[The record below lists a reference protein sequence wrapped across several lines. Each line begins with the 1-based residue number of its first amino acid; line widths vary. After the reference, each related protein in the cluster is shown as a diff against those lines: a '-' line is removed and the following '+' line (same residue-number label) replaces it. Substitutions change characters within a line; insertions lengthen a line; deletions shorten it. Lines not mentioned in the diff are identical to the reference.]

1 MNERRDRFVRYLLE
15 LEENEQRA
23 TLATLR
29 RGLGEPPGT
38 VLAMGRYIYQFFGAE
53 ELETPKGNA
62 EANAFFLIATL
73 VALHPQNASLG
84 NMGDHLRAL
93 KREKEKKGEKD
104 DATERRF
111 AQLLATHPSDL
122 HEVLPRLVSL
132 LKAKD
137 EKINWRQLLDDVCD
151 WRFEKP
157 QKAWARSFWQ
167 KTERAANLE
176 TESTAPSIEG
186 E

>member
-1 MNERRDRFVRYLLE
+1 MNERRDKFIRYLLK
-15 LEENEQRA
+15 LEADEERA

-38 VLAMGRYIYQFFGAE
+38 VLALGRYVYPFFGSE
-53 ELETPKGNA
+53 ELETPYGRR
-62 EANAFFLIATL
+62 ESEAFFLIATL
-73 VALHPQNASLG
+73 FALHPQNVSSG
-84 NMGDHLRAL
+84 NMGAHLREL
-93 KREKEKKGEKD
+93 KREKEQKGEKD

-111 AQLLATHPSDL
+111 AQLLATHPNDL
-122 HEVLPRLVSL
+122 HEVLPRILSL

-137 EKINWRQLLDDVCD
+137 EKINWRQLLDEVYD

-157 QKAWARSFWQ
+157 QKAWARSFWH
-167 KTERAANLE
+167 KAARITDLE
-176 TESTAPSIEG
+176 TESNPTTPEG